1 LSPEHPRPLGEFRR
15 ILPRRESIAQV
26 IQVRKPPVSAVR
38 RGPICNAKDP
48 LEVPPGFT
56 DGGGLAL
63 NTWFQA

>member
-1 LSPEHPRPLGEFRR
+1 M
-15 ILPRRESIAQV
+15 
-26 IQVRKPPVSAVR
+26 SAVR

-56 DGGGLAL
+56 DDGGLAL